1 MIFRTAR
8 ISFSVLPSTTKI
20 WTMNHYR
27 YVHIRTSI
35 LYINEKQGTTI
46 YGLMRR
52 GQCLLSCSD
61 VRIQRQRHKKFKEE
75 CFIYQTG
82 TSPFDFTVQ
91 CFFDGFGV
99 RQTLA
104 PSNGLQW
111 LSIIRPMIPL
121 VKVQHIYIFTYIY
134 IHIYIYIYSS
144 WMFIKFGI
152 LLRTSGQVEDGG
164 EIKFLST

>member
-1 MIFRTAR
+1 MFFVTEEEEWGILIWMQSTNCHLLQSNELMTNSHVGCCSDIFLIQNA
-8 ISFSVLPSTTKI
+8 
-20 WTMNHYR
+20 
-27 YVHIRTSI
+27 HIRHI
-35 LYINEKQGTTI
+35 
-46 YGLMRR
+46 
-52 GQCLLSCSD
+52 
-61 VRIQRQRHKKFKEE
+61 RQRHKKFKEE

-121 VKVQHIYIFTYIY
+121 VKV
-134 IHIYIYIYSS
+134 
-144 WMFIKFGI
+144 
-152 LLRTSGQVEDGG
+152 
-164 EIKFLST
+164 